1 MECPSFGDVDRT
13 LTARAQT
20 VTHRRA
26 GAGRLLHVLEQP
38 VEPVPESR
46 PADIEW
52 KPRPNNPH
60 HARLYAVEDL
70 YRFWVCGLGW
80 FEIDPARLR
89 LVVPPDVDPVLREQ
103 RIWGV
108 PAILLLPPDHV
119 SLHSSAVEVD
129 GRALMFVAPGRFGKT
144 TLAAAFHAQGH
155 RLLTEDL
162 TCVRVAG
169 TPALLPGPPTLRLR
183 PDVRDLLH
191 LDDVVEMRRTDDR
204 SHYLIDVVRRGDAAA
219 VPLAG
224 IVFLNA
230 GSGGPTLSEVGGL
243 ERLPELW
250 ATAFPLASKS
260 RGDRFAQLVDLV
272 TSVPVWDLHREP
284 TLAGLP
290 ALVDLLVR
298 TCLA

>member
-1 MECPSFGDVDRT
+1 
-13 LTARAQT
+13 
-20 VTHRRA
+20 
-26 GAGRLLHVLEQP
+26 LLHVLEQP

-70 YRFWVCGLGW
+70 YRFWVDGLGW
-80 FEIDPARLR
+80 FEIDPVRLR

-119 SLHSSAVEVD
+119 SQHSSAVEVD
-129 GRALMFVAPGRFGKT
+129 GRALMSSRPGGSGRPPWLPPSTRRGT
-144 TLAAAFHAQGH
+144 GCSP
-155 RLLTEDL
+155 EDL

-191 LDDVVEMRRTDDR
+191 LDHVVEMRRTDDR
-204 SHYLIDVVRRGDAAA
+204 SHHLIDVVRRGDAAA

-260 RGDRFAQLVDLV
+260 RGDGFAQLVDLV
-272 TSVPVWDLHREP
+272 TSVPLWDLHREP

-290 ALVDLLVR
+290 ALVDLLGR